1 MMNMK
6 WWERAIIVI
15 GLAAILFIAF
25 MIAGEWPTSHVAHP

>member
-6 WWERAIIVI
+6 WWERAIIVV

-25 MIAGEWPTSHVAHP
+25 MIASYFPVQR